1 MQLPFAEI
9 HFALPLSNGYTYRV
23 PESLDTLAQIGCRA
37 LVPLGKRVAT
47 GFIVRRTDKIDFPPE
62 KLRDILDVLDET
74 PLFDTH
80 RLELAQWI
88 ADYYLCGLGEV
99 LRTMLPPGMEKES
112 HQYVRLAR
120 VPSETEMAQME
131 NRAPR
136 QAEVLRALIGKEGY
150 KVKFL
155 ARHLHYNSVRSSL
168 RQLMAAGLVEFSYQ
182 MQEVATRIQ
191 KRTFVQLTDSG
202 KALVQNK
209 NGSTEIENMDGAGA
223 ELFMATEQARSSLG
237 LTTKQ
242 YQGLELLSKR
252 GEMPRPQF
260 LRRSGLGS
268 QSLHAL
274 AKRGL
279 VHFVEREVERNPYM
293 NFNGSHRAFTT
304 EATPLVLNTDQAHA
318 VQRVTEAMAENRFEV
333 FLLHG
338 ITGSGKTQVYIEAI
352 RQAVAQGKGAI
363 VLVPEISLTPQAVG
377 RFQGIFGSLVA
388 VLHSRMSSGERYDAW
403 RRVHRGEA
411 KIVVGARSAVFAPVK
426 NLGLIVV
433 DEEHEGTYKQA
444 DPAPRYHARDVA
456 IVRAKM
462 SQSVVLL
469 GSATPSIESYFNAQR
484 GKYTLLELP
493 NRIDNVP
500 LPSVRIVDMTTG
512 RKTAPDREGIFARVL
527 YEKIG
532 EKLAKQEQIILLQ
545 NRRGFA
551 PLIRCVNCGFIRYC
565 DACNIPMT
573 YHKRGNLLRCHYCN
587 AYEKAP
593 DVCPQC
599 QGMDIIFKGI
609 GTQKV
614 ELALKELFPQARV
627 VRMDLDTTRGKL
639 AHDRILREFGE
650 HRYDILLG
658 TQMIAK
664 GLDFHRVTLVGVVS
678 ADTGLLRPDFRAA
691 ERTFQLLTQVAG
703 RAGRRNLPGEVIVQT
718 YVPDDFCM
726 ACARTHDF
734 KKFYNFEVG
743 ERQALSFPPFA
754 RLALVLFRHPD
765 NERIRGIAQDFVALL
780 KRAGG
785 PLRVFGPAPSPLER
799 IQNEFRWQVLI
810 KSDMKADPPARQ
822 MRETL
827 GRVVRFFRK
836 TNRNPNLPSGAKS
849 RKSGYARMGVR
860 MVVDVDPIS
869 ML

>member
-1 MQLPFAEI
+1 MPHPFAEI

-23 PESLDTLAQIGCRA
+23 PEGLDAIAQVGCRA

-62 KLRDILDVLDET
+62 KLRDLLDVLDEA
-74 PLFDTH
+74 PLFDAS

-99 LRTMLPPGMEKES
+99 LRTMLPPGLEKES
-112 HQYVRLAR
+112 HQYVRLTR
-120 VPSETEMAQME
+120 VPTEEEMAAME
-131 NRAPR
+131 SRAPR
-136 QAEVLRALIGKEGY
+136 QAEIVRALIGKEGY
-150 KVKFL
+150 KVRFL
-155 ARHLHYNSVRSSL
+155 AKHLRYNSVRSSL
-168 RQLMAAGLVEFSYQ
+168 RQLMAAGLVDFSFQ
-182 MQEVATRIQ
+182 MKEAATRVQ
-191 KRTFVQLTDSG
+191 KRAFVQLALAG
-202 KALVQNK
+202 KTFLQDG
-209 NGSTEIENMDGAGA
+209 NGGAGIKDPEYA
-223 ELFMATEQARSSLG
+223 GAVSLTAKEQVSSPLK
-237 LTTKQ
+237 LTAKQ
-242 YQGLELLSKR
+242 YQGLALLAKR

-260 LRRSGLGS
+260 MELSGLGS
-268 QSLHAL
+268 QSLRSL
-274 AKRGL
+274 AQRGL
-279 VHFVEREVERNPYM
+279 VNFVEREVDRNPYI
-293 NFNGSHRAFTT
+293 NSNGSDGTFAA
-304 EATPLVLNTDQAHA
+304 EASSLILNAEQTQA
-318 VQRVTEAMAENRFEV
+318 VQRVTEAMQHGRFEV

-352 RQAVAQGKGAI
+352 RHAIALGRNAI
-363 VLVPEISLTPQAVG
+363 VLVPEISLTPQAVR
-377 RFQGIFGSLVA
+377 RFQANFGELVA
-388 VLHSRMSSGERYDAW
+388 VLHSRMSAGERYDAW

-411 KIVVGARSAVFAPVK
+411 KVVIGARSAVFAPVK

-433 DEEHEGTYKQA
+433 DEEHETSYKQQ

-456 IVRAKM
+456 VMRGKM
-462 SQSVVLL
+462 SQAVVLL

-484 GKYTLLELP
+484 GKYKLLELP

-500 LPSVRIVDMTTG
+500 LPSVRIVDMTGG
-512 RKTAPDREGIFARVL
+512 RKTAPDHEGIFSRVL

-532 EKLAKQEQIILLQ
+532 EKLARQEQIILLQ

-551 PLIRCVNCGFIRYC
+551 PLIRCVSCGFVRYC
-565 DACNIPMT
+565 DACNVPMT
-573 YHKRGNLLRCHYCN
+573 YHKRGHLLRCHYCN
-587 AYEKAP
+587 ATAKAP

-599 QGMDIIFKGI
+599 QGLDIIYKGI

-614 ELALKELFPQARV
+614 EQALQELFPEARV

-678 ADTGLLRPDFRAA
+678 ADMGLLRPDFRAA

-718 YVPDDFCM
+718 YSPNDFCM

-734 KKFYNFEVG
+734 KKFYAFEIG
-743 ERQALSFPPFA
+743 ERQALSFPPFS
-754 RLALVLFRHPD
+754 RLALVQFRHPD
-765 NERIRGIAQDFVALL
+765 NERLRGIAQDFAALL
-780 KRAGG
+780 KRVGG
-785 PLRVFGPAPSPLER
+785 PFRVFGPAPSPLER

-810 KSDMKADPPARQ
+810 KGDMAKDPSARH
-822 MRETL
+822 MREAL

-836 TNRNPNLPSGAKS
+836 ANRNPAFPFKKLKRSGA
-849 RKSGYARMGVR
+849 RLI
-860 MVVDVDPIS
+860 VDIDAMS